1 MYLAGDSLGQVL
13 RKDMNSIRVQTTKEN
28 ARLIVP
34 TPPKS
39 PAMLLGYRLKDSR
52 NNRTISSD
60 RRSLYAVIEHTTVFT
75 NNHSVWVREIPQ
87 VDCSE
92 YNEYV
97 RTTFTAAAD
106 DFDPDKA
113 LDSLDWSN
121 LVNPSFGF
129 VCPDISVL
137 QGTDDDAFQFVQ
149 PASAQRNTSDN

>member
-34 TPPKS
+34 TPLKS

-75 NNHSVWVREIPQ
+75 NNHSVRVREIPQ

-97 RTTFTAAAD
+97 RTTFTTNNDERA
-106 DFDPDKA
+106 
-113 LDSLDWSN
+113 
-121 LVNPSFGF
+121 
-129 VCPDISVL
+129 
-137 QGTDDDAFQFVQ
+137 TDD
-149 PASAQRNTSDN
+149 